1 MIVAIFTNSERFIF
15 EESIGSSNE
24 MVSILQSNNFN
35 SGMFCNN
42 SLKLKAFK
50 GSPQKSGT
58 CIKVFTGTPKKPNSA
73 LRKLTKIVLTKG
85 KTLIAQ
91 IPGEGHNLQKF
102 STVLC
107 RGSRVRDTPGIK
119 YRVIR
124 GVKKYHLKGILARVR
139 GRSKY
144 GTKKFSKKI

>member
-1 MIVAIFTNSERFIF
+1 MKKK
-15 EESIGSSNE
+15 
-24 MVSILQSNNFN
+24 
-35 SGMFCNN
+35 
-42 SLKLKAFK
+42 KLKKKVIKLKSFLK
-50 GSPQKSGT
+50 CPQRGGT
-58 CIKVFTGTPKKPNSA
+58 CMKVFTGTPKKPNSA
-73 LRKLTKIVLTKG
+73 LRKLTKVLLTNKKQIIVH
-85 KTLIAQ
+85 

-124 GVKKYHLKGILARVR
+124 GVQKYHLKGILTRLR

-144 GTKKFSKKI
+144 GTKKLKKLNGKKV

>member
-1 MIVAIFTNSERFIF
+1 
-15 EESIGSSNE
+15 
-24 MVSILQSNNFN
+24 MVLHRKVEPVQKYLQVP
-35 SGMFCNN
+35 
-42 SLKLKAFK
+42 L
-50 GSPQKSGT
+50 
-58 CIKVFTGTPKKPNSA
+58 KKPNSA
-73 LRKLTKIVLTKG
+73 LRKLTKIILTKG
-85 KTLIAQ
+85 KTLIAH

-124 GVKKYHLKGILARVR
+124 GVKKYHLKGILARIR

-144 GTKKFSKKI
+144 GTKKLSKNLSCHVL